1 MTHTVHP
8 HGIVFNP
15 VGQILPRG
23 SMHFHYLP
31 LSAPM
36 LVELITVMNAGS
48 LDHVVACGR
57 SILLGVADADETDSC

>member
-15 VGQILPRG
+15 VGQIPRG

-48 LDHVVACGR
+48 LDHVVARGR